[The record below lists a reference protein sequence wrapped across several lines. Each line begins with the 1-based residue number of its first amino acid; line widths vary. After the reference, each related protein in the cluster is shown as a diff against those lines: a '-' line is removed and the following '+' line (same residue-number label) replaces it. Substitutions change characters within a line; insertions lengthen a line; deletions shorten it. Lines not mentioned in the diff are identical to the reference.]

1 MMRRCPACGV
11 ENLPGEDV
19 CANCGAP
26 LWGLDTP
33 EPVSIQDRLLGE
45 RLDAIGLAEP
55 VVVAAD
61 TPLDR
66 AIEQMKATGT
76 DCLLV
81 VHEGRLV
88 GIFTERDAVLK
99 AAGIKLEAFDVRDF
113 MTRDP
118 VTLRPDDTLA
128 LAIHKMAVGGF
139 RHIPVVADGRPIGVV
154 AAKDVFRRV
163 LSFVA

>member
-1 MMRRCPACGV
+1 MRCPACGT

-19 CANCGAP
+19 CANCGAS
-26 LWGLDTP
+26 LWAVDTP
-33 EPVSIQDRLLGE
+33 EPVSIRDRLLGD
-45 RLDAIGLAEP
+45 RLDALGLAEP
-55 VVVAAD
+55 VVVEAD
-61 TPLDR
+61 TPLNR
-66 AIEQMKATGT
+66 AIELMKASGT

-99 AAGIKLEAFDVRDF
+99 AAGRQLEAFDVRDL

-118 VTLRPDDTLA
+118 VTLRADDTLA

-139 RHIPVVADGRPIGVV
+139 RHIPVVADGRPVGVV

-163 LSFVA
+163 LSFAS

>member
-1 MMRRCPACGV
+1 MAVRCPACGT
-11 ENLPGEDV
+11 ENLPGEDL

-26 LWGLDTP
+26 LWGVDTP
-33 EPVSIQDRLLGE
+33 EPASIQDRLLGE

-55 VVVAAD
+55 VVVPAD

-99 AAGIKLEAFDVRDF
+99 AAGRQLEAFDVRDL

-128 LAIHKMAVGGF
+128 LAIHKMA
-139 RHIPVVADGRPIGVV
+139 
-154 AAKDVFRRV
+154 
-163 LSFVA
+163 